1 MLRNRL
7 FALLGLLVVASMVLA
22 ACGGTPTEAPSTEAT
37 EAPATEAATE
47 APTEEPTPTP
57 EPVTRKGPWVDEI
70 VFSEQ
75 ADNALCIAQ
84 LQAGD
89 VDLCADGNTNP
100 DDFKTVQADS
110 TLEYATSYGLNYGLL
125 YNPVA
130 TFADG
135 RINPFGNA
143 NIRQAMNML
152 VDRDFVIQEIFGGL
166 GAAKYSTLV
175 SVFPDYARYIDV
187 NRAIEAK
194 YAYNP
199 EKAIEVIS
207 AEMEALGAAKNA
219 DGKWAINDEP
229 ISLIFIIRTEDERT
243 PIGDYVS
250 NQLESAGF
258 VVDRQY
264 KSRSEASP
272 IWARSDPNEGQFH
285 LYTEGWINT
294 AISRDDGT
302 NFGFYYTDFGG
313 CCGLGV
319 NEMNPTTGNVSQEF
333 YDVSAKLWNN
343 EFGSMDERGELFKE
357 ALDLSMQNGYHT
369 WIIDTQAFFP
379 QRSEVTVAADLAG
392 GVSGSRLYPY
402 TVRMGD
408 GEGGTARIAMQDN
421 FIDPWNPFAGSNW
434 ISDSMILRAT
444 GDVASMP
451 DPYTGLAW
459 PQRAEKLE
467 ITAAEGLPITKTLDW
482 VSLNFVPEGN
492 AVPADAWIDWD
503 ATTQQFITVGEKFP
517 EGSTSL
523 VKVTWTYPAD
533 LFETVTWHDGSP
545 LSAADFV
552 MGMIMIWDPAKPE
565 SLIYDETVVPGV
577 EAFTASLKGI
587 QIESTDPLVISTYTD
602 AYALDAETFGFSWF
616 PAGFGAPWTQGP
628 AAWHN
633 VTPAILAE
641 SNGEIAFTVDKATV
655 LEVEW
660 TSFIDGPTLD
670 IQKTYLAQAL
680 ADGTLPFAPTLGEYV
695 TAEEATARYENLTA
709 WVEAH
714 GHFSIGT
721 GPFFVDKV
729 FTTEGNAV
737 LKRNEN
743 FPDFADKWSQ
753 FSEPAVAVVDLS
765 GDGQVTAG
773 QEATFDVF
781 VTFKDEPYAGA
792 DIDTVKYLVFN
803 SNNELV
809 ATGDA
814 EFVADGQYTVTL
826 GADVTGGLDA
836 GANRIEV
843 AVVSKL
849 VSIPSFASF
858 EFVTVK

>member
-7 FALLGLLVVASMVLA
+7 FALLGLLVIASMVLA
-22 ACGGTPTEAPSTEAT
+22 ACAPATTEEAPAATDAPAEAT
-37 EAPATEAATE
+37 EAAA
-47 APTEEPTPTP
+47 TEEPTPTP
-57 EPVTRKGPWVDEI
+57 EPVTRKGPWVDEL

-75 ADNALCIAQ
+75 ADNAICISQ

-100 DDFKTVQADS
+100 DDFKTVQGDS
-110 TLEYATSYGLNYGLL
+110 ALEYATSYGLNFGLL

-130 TFADG
+130 TFTDG
-135 RINPFGNA
+135 RINPFGSA
-143 NIRQAMNML
+143 KIREAMNQL
-152 VDRDFVIQEIFGGL
+152 VDRDYVIQEIFGGL
-166 GAAKYSTLV
+166 GAAKFSTLV
-175 SVFPDYARYIDV
+175 SVFPDYARYIEV

-199 EKAIEVIS
+199 EKAIEIIT
-207 AEMEALGAAKNA
+207 AEMEALGATKNA
-219 DGKWAINDEP
+219 DGKWAVGDAP
-229 ISLIFIIRTEDERT
+229 ITIIFVIRTEDERT

-250 NQLESAGF
+250 NQLETAGF

-285 LYTEGWINT
+285 IYTEGWINT

-333 YDVSAKLWNN
+333 YDVSSKLWNN
-343 EFGSMDERGELFKE
+343 EFGSMEERGELFKE
-357 ALDLSMQNGYHT
+357 AIDLSMQNGYHT

-402 TVRMGD
+402 TIRIGE
-408 GEGGTARIAMQDN
+408 GEGGTARIALNDN

-459 PQRAEKLE
+459 PQRAESLA

-482 VSLNFVPEGN
+482 VSLDFVADGN
-492 AVPADAWIDWD
+492 PVPAEAWADWD
-503 ATTQQFITVGEKFP
+503 ATAQKFITVGEKYP
-517 EGSTSL
+517 EGVSSL
-523 VKVTWTYPAD
+523 VKITWTYPAD
-533 LFETVTWHDGSP
+533 LFDTVSWHDGSP
-545 LSAADFV
+545 LSTADFV
-552 MGMIMIWDPAKPE
+552 MAMIMVFDPAKPE
-565 SLIYDETVVPGV
+565 SAIYDETVVPGV
-577 EAFTASLKGI
+577 EAFQASFRGV
-587 QIESTDPLVISTYTD
+587 QIESTSPLVISTYSD
-602 AYALDAETFGFSWF
+602 AYALDAETFGFSWY
-616 PAGFGAPWTQGP
+616 PSGFGTPWTQGP

-641 SNGEIAFTVDKATV
+641 GNGEIAFTIDKATA

-660 TSFIDGPTLD
+660 TNFIDGPTLD

-680 ADGTLPFAPTLGEYV
+680 AEGTIPFAATLGEFI

-709 WVEAH
+709 WVDAH

-721 GPFFVDKV
+721 GPFYVDQV

-743 FPDFADKWSQ
+743 FPDLADKWSR
-753 FSEPAVAVVDLS
+753 FSAPAVAVVDLS
-765 GDGQVTAG
+765 GDGTVTAG
-773 QEATFDVF
+773 QDAAFDVF
-781 VTFKDEPYAGA
+781 VTFNDQPYAAA

-803 SNNELV
+803 SNNDLV

-814 EFVADGQYTVTL
+814 ELVADGQYAVTL
-826 GADVTGGLDA
+826 GADVTSGFEA
-836 GANRIEV
+836 GANRIEI

>member
-1 MLRNRL
+1 MLQKRL
-7 FALLGLLVVASMVLA
+7 FAVLGLLVIASMVLA
-22 ACGGTPTEAPSTEAT
+22 ACAPATEAPAAETEAPVEAT
-37 EAPATEAATE
+37 EAPA
-47 APTEEPTPTP
+47 EEPTPTP

-89 VDLCADGNTNP
+89 LDICADGDTDSAN
-100 DDFKTVQADS
+100 FKTVQGDPN
-110 TLEYATSYGLNYGLL
+110 LEYATSYGLNFGLL
-125 YNPVA
+125 YNPVLNF
-130 TFADG
+130 TDG
-135 RINPFGNA
+135 RVNPFGVA
-143 NIRQAMNML
+143 KIREAMNML

-166 GAAKYSTLV
+166 GAPKYSTLV
-175 SVFPDYARYIDV
+175 GVFPDYARYIDV

-199 EKAIEVIS
+199 EKAIEIIS
-207 AEMEALGAAKNA
+207 AEMEALGATKNA

-229 ISLIFIIRTEDERT
+229 ISLIFVIRTEDART

-250 NQLESAGF
+250 GQLESAGF

-272 IWARSDPNEGQFH
+272 IWARSDPYEGQFH

-294 AISRDDGT
+294 VISRDDGT

-333 YDVSAKLWNN
+333 YDVSSKLWNN
-343 EFGSMDERGELFKE
+343 EFANLEERGDLFKQ
-357 ALDLSMQNGYHT
+357 ALELSMENGYHT
-369 WIIDTQAFFP
+369 WIVDTLTFFP
-379 QRSEVTVAADLAG
+379 QRSEVTVTADLAG
-392 GVSGSRLYPY
+392 GVSGARLYPY
-402 TVRMGD
+402 TLQLND
-408 GEGGTARIAMQDN
+408 GEGGSARIALNDN
-421 FIDPWNPFAGSNW
+421 FIDPWNPVAGSNW
-434 ISDSMILRAT
+434 ISDTMIQRAT
-444 GDVASMP
+444 QDVASMP

-467 ITAAEGLPITKTLDW
+467 ITAQEGLPIAKSLDW
-482 VSLNFVPEGN
+482 VTLNFQADPI
-492 AVPADAWIDWD
+492 AVPADAWGGWD
-503 ATTQQFITVGEKFP
+503 ATAQTFTPVGE
-517 EGSTSL
+517 GVTSL

-533 LFETVTWHDGSP
+533 LYDTVSWHDGSP
-545 LSAADFV
+545 ISAADFV
-552 MGMIMIWDPAKPE
+552 MEMIMLFDTATPE
-565 SLIYDETVVPGV
+565 SAIYDETLVPGLD
-577 EAFTASLKGI
+577 AFKASFRGV

-602 AYALDAETFGFSWF
+602 AYALDAETFGFSWY
-616 PAGFGAPWTQGP
+616 PADGGGFFTQG
-628 AAWHN
+628 AGAWHN
-633 VTPAILAE
+633 LTPAVLAE
-641 SNGEIAFTVDKATV
+641 SNGEIAFTVDKATA

-660 TSFIDGPTLD
+660 TNFIDGPTLD
-670 IQKTYLAQAL
+670 IQKTYLAQAQSEGFIPY
-680 ADGTLPFAPTLGEYV
+680 AATLGEFI
-695 TAEEATARYENLTA
+695 TAEEAAARYANLTA
-709 WVEAH
+709 WVEEH
-714 GHFSIGT
+714 GHFAIGT
-721 GPFFVDKV
+721 GPFYLDSV

-743 FPDFADKWSQ
+743 FPDFADKWSR
-753 FSEPAVAVVDLS
+753 FSQPAVAVVDVS

-773 QEATFDVF
+773 QEAAFDVF
-781 VTFKDEPYAGA
+781 VSFNDQPYAGA
-792 DIDTVKYLVFN
+792 DIDSVKYLVFN

-809 ATGDA
+809 ASGDA
-814 EFVADGQYTVTL
+814 EFVADGQYAVTL
-826 GADVTGGLDA
+826 GADMTSGFEA

-849 VSIPSFASF
+849 VSIPSFSSF

>member
-7 FALLGLLVVASMVLA
+7 FALLGLLVIASMILA
-22 ACGGTPTEAPSTEAT
+22 ACGTPAATE
-37 EAPATEAATE
+37 EAPAATEEAAPV
-47 APTEEPTPTP
+47 ATEEPTPTP
-57 EPVTRKGPWVDEI
+57 EPVTRKGPWVDEL

-75 ADNALCIAQ
+75 ADNAICISQ

-110 TLEYATSYGLNYGLL
+110 SLEYATSYGLNFGLL
-125 YNPVA
+125 YNPVP

-135 RINPFGNA
+135 RVNPFGNA
-143 NIRQAMNML
+143 KIREAMNML
-152 VDRDFVIQEIFGGL
+152 VDRDYVIQEIFGGL
-166 GAAKYSTLV
+166 GAAKYTTLV
-175 SVFPDYARYIDV
+175 GVFPDYARYIEV
-187 NRAIEAK
+187 SRAIEAK

-199 EKAIEVIS
+199 EKAIEIIS
-207 AEMEALGAAKNA
+207 AEMEALGATKNA
-219 DGKWAINDEP
+219 DGKWAIGDAP
-229 ISLIFIIRTEDERT
+229 VTLIFIIRTEDERT

-250 NQLESAGF
+250 NQLETAGF

-272 IWARSDPNEGQFH
+272 IWARSDPNEGQFN

-333 YDVSAKLWNN
+333 YDVASKLWNN
-343 EFGSMDERGELFKE
+343 EFATMEERGELFKE
-357 ALDLSMQNGYHT
+357 ALDLSMQNSYHT

-402 TVRMGD
+402 TIRLGE
-408 GEGGTARIAMQDN
+408 GEGGTARIALQDN
-421 FIDPWNPFAGSNW
+421 FIDPWNPVAGSNW
-434 ISDSMILRAT
+434 ISDTMIQRAT

-467 ITAAEGLPITKTLDW
+467 ITAQEGLPITKTLDW
-482 VSLNFVPEGN
+482 VSLEFQADPI
-492 AVPADAWIDWD
+492 AVPADAWADWD
-503 ATTQQFITVGEKFP
+503 ATTQTFIPAGE
-517 EGSTSL
+517 GVTSL

-533 LFETVTWHDGSP
+533 LYDTVFWHDGSP
-545 LSAADFV
+545 ISAADFV
-552 MGMIMIWDPAKPE
+552 MEMIMLFDTGKPE
-565 SLIYDETVVPGV
+565 SAIYDETLVPGL
-577 EAFTASLKGI
+577 EAFQAAFRGV

-602 AYALDAETFGFSWF
+602 AYQLDAETFGLSWY
-616 PAGFGAPWTQGP
+616 PSDGAGFFTQGSG
-628 AAWHN
+628 AWHN
-633 VTPAILAE
+633 LTPAILAE
-641 SNGEIAFTVDKATV
+641 SNGEIAFTVDKATA
-655 LEVEW
+655 LGVEW
-660 TSFIDGPTLD
+660 TNFIDGPTLD

-680 ADGTLPFAPTLGEYV
+680 ADGTIPYAPTLGNFI

-714 GHFSIGT
+714 NHFAIGT
-721 GPFFVDKV
+721 GPFYLDQV

-743 FPDFADKWSQ
+743 FPDLADKWSR
-753 FSEPAVAVVDLS
+753 FSSPAVAVVDLS

-773 QEATFDVF
+773 QEAAFDVF
-781 VTFKDEPYAGA
+781 VTFNDQPYAAA

-809 ATGDA
+809 ASGDA
-814 EFVADGQYTVTL
+814 ELVADGQYAVNL
-826 GADVTGGLDA
+826 GSDVTSGFEA

-858 EFVTVK
+858 EFVAVK